1 MVKKTKKESTLYY
14 FYSVGCGFCKKMDP
28 IIDELNKKGHNI
40 LKLDLADKDNQ
51 GLKNELSKEYNK
63 QCGTPWLIDAS
74 NGNQVCGFREKSDV
88 LKWVNGEDIP
98 APPKPNGMPPRP
110 PFMNATDEEVKTWK
124 DGYNK
129 WLGDNEHLP
138 DERKKTAD
146 EILEMPRPNSAPP
159 PRPNPSSTDEE
170 LEKWVEKYDIWRND
184 NKHLTK
190 LQPGEVLL
198 KNLKNARNQ
207 QVQQPQQSQGL
218 NPSQEAR
225 MSRLEQKM
233 DKLMKHLGVK

>member
-40 LKLDLADKDNQ
+40 LKLDLTDKDNQ
-51 GLKNELSKEYNK
+51 GLKNELSKEYKK

-74 NGNQVCGFREKSDV
+74 NGNQVCGYREKDIIE
-88 LKWVNGEDIP
+88 KWVNGEDIP
-98 APPKPNGMPPRP
+98 APPKPNGVPPRP
-110 PFMNATDEEVKTWK
+110 PFMNATDEVKTWK
-124 DGYNK
+124 DGYKK
-129 WLGDNEHLP
+129 WLGNNEHLP
-138 DERKKTAD
+138 DNRKKTAE

-159 PRPNPSSTDEE
+159 KQPLAQATETELNEWGKKYGKWKDE
-170 LEKWVEKYDIWRND
+170 
-184 NKHLTK
+184 NKHL
-190 LQPGEVLL
+190 PGLL
-198 KNLKNARNQ
+198 ETEKIIENFKKRTQAQNAPPTTGSSLSPN
-207 QVQQPQQSQGL
+207 
-218 NPSQEAR
+218 QEAR